1 MIRRLAAGILVLL
14 VGACAQIPTA
24 EFGQYQKAFNEVE
37 KSSTD
42 IFVTYDQILAR
53 ARLFVA
59 TTQKAPEGTE
69 IVEPYPVEFEDFLKK
84 LNSQEGHDIDVR
96 RQALTVVGS
105 YNAVLLQ
112 LVQGKSI
119 DDVQTA
125 AGELVTGL
133 GKFVEAAAGSAVP
146 GFEAVASLAK
156 TFAGQLE
163 RARLQREFRQAVID
177 GAPVIDQILD
187 AFVADAADHYKLNA
201 GMAQRQ
207 RILIVRD
214 AVQQVKSLKLLL
226 AGVGPPPTTF
236 KSVDDRQNE
245 VNIALVAT
253 RGELAPFGYPY
264 AFDSGPS
271 GGSPYTAAVDGQ
283 AGLIQK
289 EIERLAGA
297 YQKNLDQ
304 VQSLGEALAKYR
316 SMLLTTKTALE
327 TLRQAV
333 DRPVSLLDVADQLL
347 DLSFGVERDLATF
360 RAAIAASS

>member
-1 MIRRLAAGILVLL
+1 MGGARPGDLRYAAASLSACRPGDVARDWARATRHRAAWKHGVPMIRRLAAGILVLL

-156 TFAGQLE
+156 TFAGQ
-163 RARLQREFRQAVID
+163 
-177 GAPVIDQILD
+177 
-187 AFVADAADHYKLNA
+187 
-201 GMAQRQ
+201 
-207 RILIVRD
+207 
-214 AVQQVKSLKLLL
+214 
-226 AGVGPPPTTF
+226 
-236 KSVDDRQNE
+236 
-245 VNIALVAT
+245 
-253 RGELAPFGYPY
+253 
-264 AFDSGPS
+264 
-271 GGSPYTAAVDGQ
+271 
-283 AGLIQK
+283 
-289 EIERLAGA
+289 
-297 YQKNLDQ
+297 
-304 VQSLGEALAKYR
+304 
-316 SMLLTTKTALE
+316 
-327 TLRQAV
+327 
-333 DRPVSLLDVADQLL
+333 
-347 DLSFGVERDLATF
+347 
-360 RAAIAASS
+360 

>member
-1 MIRRLAAGILVLL
+1 MIRRLAAGILVLWL
-14 VGACAQIPTA
+14 GGCAQIPTA
-24 EFGQYQKAFNEVE
+24 EFGQYQKAFGEVE

-59 TTQKAPEGTE
+59 STQKAPEGTE
-69 IVEPYPVEFEDFLKK
+69 IEEPYPVEFEDFLKK

-96 RQALTVVGS
+96 RQALAVVGS

-112 LVQGKSI
+112 LAQGKSI
-119 DDVQTA
+119 DEVQTA

-146 GFEAVASLAK
+146 GFEAVVSLAK

-163 RARLQREFRQAVID
+163 RARLQREFKQAVID

-187 AFVADAADHYKLNA
+187 AFVADTADYYKLNA

-207 RILIVRD
+207 RIQIVRD

-226 AGVGPPPTTF
+226 AGVGPPSSTF

-271 GGSPYTAAVDGQ
+271 GPYTAATDGQ

-316 SMLLTTKTALE
+316 SMLLTTKTALA

-333 DRPVSLLDVADQLL
+333 DKPVNLLDAADQLL